1 MTATRKSRSAR
12 DDACTLAID
21 VGGSHIKSSLVDS
34 SGRPIGERM
43 KVDTPDPLDSDALLE
58 TLAKIASAHETCD
71 RITVGVNGLV
81 HHGVIHALPLSGDES
96 FRRFDLSSELAS
108 RAGKPVRVMN
118 DAEMHALGAIRGEG
132 VELVITLGTGL
143 GTALF
148 IDGEAGPQLH
158 FIASPA
164 NEEELHGGDYGDQ
177 ALESLGRKKWRK
189 RVMRLIEALRQIT
202 NFDHLY
208 IGGGNA
214 EYLHED
220 ELGDDVSLVD
230 NSVALVGGARAWTR
244 NGKS

>member
-1 MTATRKSRSAR
+1 MATRKTRSPRGDAR
-12 DDACTLAID
+12 TLAID
-21 VGGSHIKSSLVDS
+21 VGGSHIKASLVGP
-34 SGRPIGERM
+34 SGRAIGERT
-43 KVDTPDPLDSDALLE
+43 KVDTPDPLDRETLLE
-58 TLAKIASAHETCD
+58 ALVQIASAHESCD

-81 HHGVIHALPLSGDES
+81 HRGVIHAVPLSADES
-96 FRRFDLSSELAS
+96 FRGFDLASELAS

-118 DAEMHALGAIRGEG
+118 DAEMHALGTIRGAG

-148 IDGEAGPQLH
+148 IDGEPGPQLH

-164 NEEELHGGDYGDQ
+164 NDEELHGGDYGDD
-177 ALESLGRKKWRK
+177 ALESLGKKKWRK
-189 RVMRLIEALRQIT
+189 RVMRLIESLRRIT

-208 IGGGNA
+208 VGGGNA
-214 EYLHED
+214 DYLHED

-230 NSVALVGGARAWTR
+230 NSVALVGGARAWTW